1 MILQVSNMGSNM
13 GSNMLS
19 LDFSCGEKM
28 WIKWEFDHE
37 MEIHNGISLD
47 FTMMIR
53 VAPWPPQVQG
63 MIKIS

>member
-1 MILQVSNMGSNM
+1 M

-53 VAPWPPQVQG
+53 VAPWPPQVQRV
-63 MIKIS
+63 IKIS